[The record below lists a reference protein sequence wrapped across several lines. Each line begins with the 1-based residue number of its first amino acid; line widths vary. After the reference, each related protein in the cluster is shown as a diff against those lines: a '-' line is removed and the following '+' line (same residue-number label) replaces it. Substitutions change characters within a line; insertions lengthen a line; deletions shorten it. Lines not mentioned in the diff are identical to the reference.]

1 MAPLSY
7 SAIVTKNRV
16 AEVSTSAPEAPKCS
30 LKISSS
36 KVKLN
41 IKHKRGPANS
51 CGIDF
56 DKAYVEHKISQE
68 IESFGNTDHRVELEE
83 AAKCFK
89 AAIHYCF
96 PDAKC
101 LMTGSLAAGVDIHTS
116 DLDFS
121 VKIPSMTQGST
132 FSKLKEIEN
141 RLQIVSYIIKNE
153 PVFRNVKVQRANV
166 PVLQMKHCKT
176 GVSIDVTIDNDTSKR
191 NTQLLRWYAKI
202 DKRFPL
208 LCKAVKAWASR
219 VGVEGS
225 SKGRLNS
232 FSICL
237 MLINYLQA
245 GVTPAVLPSI
255 QRFSR
260 NFNKDFAVGDE
271 YDDFDWREKIE
282 KDGKFVLDA
291 NKSSLAALYLG
302 FLRYYS
308 EFDFKKNW
316 ISVKRGIVMEKR
328 WDENKKRLGGLP
340 KESLYIVVEDPF
352 LTVPRNCAGTVRQLN
367 TMERI
372 QEEFDDEWRRTLK
385 SQTIFNRDV
394 SNWRRRMVDSGKA
407 RDRQIHEWEKE
418 LKALEEEEDDDS
430 GWGTSSDCSTWD
442 SEFTRLAPEE
452 YWEERYTF
460 YGSSKPWPEIINYY
474 LPCSNNKFLHVIQCN
489 TLKRKDNQF
498 IYESNITKKNEYP
511 SDFTTQ

>member
-1 MAPLSY
+1 MTPLSY

-30 LKISSS
+30 LKISPS
-36 KVKLN
+36 KIKMS
-41 IKHKRGPANS
+41 IKHKKGPVNS

-56 DKAYVEHKISQE
+56 EKAYVEHKISQE
-68 IESFGNTDHRVELEE
+68 IESFGNTDHHVALEE

-89 AAIHYCF
+89 EAMYRCF

-121 VKIPSMTQGST
+121 IKIPSMTQGST
-132 FSKLKEIEN
+132 FQKLKEISD
-141 RLQIVSYIIKNE
+141 RLKSVSYKIKDE
-153 PVFRNVKVQRANV
+153 PVFYKVKVQRANV
-166 PVLQMKHCKT
+166 PVLQMKHIKT
-176 GVSIDVTIDNDTSKR
+176 GVFIDVTIDNDTSKR

-208 LCKAVKAWASR
+208 LCKAVKAWASK

-260 NFNKDFAVGDE
+260 NFNKNFAVGDK

-302 FLRYYS
+302 FLKYYS

-328 WDENKKRLGGLP
+328 WDEQENRLGGLP
-340 KESLYIVVEDPF
+340 KDSLYIVVEDPF
-352 LTVPRNCAGTVRQLN
+352 LTVPRNCAGTVRQSN
-367 TMERI
+367 TMKRI
-372 QEEFDDEWRRTLK
+372 QEEFDDEWRQTLK
-385 SQTIFNRDV
+385 SETIFNRDF
-394 SNWRRRMVDSGKA
+394 SNWRKRIVESGKA
-407 RDRQIHEWEKE
+407 RDLQIHEWEKE

-430 GWGTSSDCSTWD
+430 GWGTSSDCSSLD
-442 SEFTRLAPEE
+442 SEFIRLAPEE

-460 YGSSKPWPEIINYY
+460 YVSKPWPEIFNY
-474 LPCSNNKFLHVIQCN
+474 CLHW
-489 TLKRKDNQF
+489 
-498 IYESNITKKNEYP
+498 
-511 SDFTTQ
+511 